1 MADAQAVFNQNILS
15 VLGLQDLPEDRKLA
29 ILEKITDL
37 VLQRVIFRILQELKE
52 EDKED
57 ANKIFSSGT
66 DTEKLAFLQ
75 SKANFAQI
83 VYEELIKV
91 KEELTRDAEEIN
103 ARIK

>member
-1 MADAQAVFNQNILS
+1 MADAQTAFNQNILT
-15 VLGLQDLPEDRKLA
+15 VLGLQDLPEERKMAL
-29 ILEKITDL
+29 LEKITDL
-37 VLQRVIFRILQELKE
+37 VLQRVIFRILQDLKE
-52 EDKED
+52 EDKAAAD
-57 ANKIFSSGT
+57 KVFSSGT

-75 SKANFAQI
+75 SKTNFAQV